1 MEANVYSLCNRS
13 PRLGLPTPFLDSR
26 AVNRVESL
34 KPAQSFKQ
42 RWFRTPKKLRC
53 RSNAPASAVSQSES
67 LGSSTVEKTESVT
80 PVYVPTPPNRDLRT
94 PHSGYHF
101 DGSTRKF
108 FEGWYFKVSIPERR
122 QSFCFMYSVE
132 NPAFRKKLTRLEEA
146 QHGPRFTGVG
156 AQILGAYDKYICQY
170 TEESC
175 NFWGSRH
182 ELTLGNTFIAQNGK
196 KPPNKE
202 VPPKEFNQ
210 RVMEGFQVTPL
221 WHQGFIRDDGR
232 YEGDTIG
239 GDVATAYRTDYVD
252 IVKTARWEYSTRPL
266 YGWGNVA
273 SKQKSTAGWLAA
285 FPVFEPHWQI
295 CMAGGLSTGRRKS
308 SVGLVQPRKALES
321 LGIAWAEL
329 SKDWLPR
336 KILHFTLSIYLSLL
350 SAPCSSYE
358 SEIEQWGGG
367 GLRQLPGVT
376 ETFENAAMIG
386 IHYEGIFYEFVPWN
400 GVVDFEIAPWG
411 HWCVSAENET
421 HKVELEATTKD
432 PGTTLRAPTSEAGLA
447 PACKDTCFGDL
458 RLKLWERTYNG
469 SEGKIIL
476 DVTSNM
482 AAVEVGGGPWFNT
495 WKSKTSTPEIV
506 SRVVGIP
513 LDVERIFGRRKS
525 EKKKE
530 EEEEQEEL
538 EGHQLGEKEEEEL
551 EGPSTRGGAELVL
564 GGRGKFPGEAE
575 LVLGGRSKFPGYS
588 LLTRNG

>member
-1 MEANVYSLCNRS
+1 MGRTSGECLTRADSANSGIPRKLLELQTCIKIDNSLSWTASRSNLLSRGSIGQANISSRASPIAKPNDLPYYIGLGRVSEDSYNLLKNPNGIIQLGFSENRLSLDLIEKWFSQNLMILYLEEEEEVGQGEKKKEPTSLCCC
-13 PRLGLPTPFLDSR
+13 
-26 AVNRVESL
+26 SL
-34 KPAQSFKQ
+34 NEV
-42 RWFRTPKKLRC
+42 RC
-53 RSNAPASAVSQSES
+53 
-67 LGSSTVEKTESVT
+67 SSTQT
-80 PVYVPTPPNRDLRT
+80 
-94 PHSGYHF
+94 
-101 DGSTRKF
+101 
-108 FEGWYFKVSIPERR
+108 
-122 QSFCFMYSVE
+122 C
-132 NPAFRKKLTRLEEA
+132 A
-146 QHGPRFTGVG
+146 
-156 AQILGAYDKYICQY
+156 
-170 TEESC
+170 
-175 NFWGSRH
+175 
-182 ELTLGNTFIAQNGK
+182 
-196 KPPNKE
+196 
-202 VPPKEFNQ
+202 
-210 RVMEGFQVTPL
+210 
-221 WHQGFIRDDGR
+221 
-232 YEGDTIG
+232 
-239 GDVATAYRTDYVD
+239 TDYVD

-295 CMAGGLSTGRRKS
+295 CMAGGLSTGWIEWGGERFEFQNAPSYSEKNW
-308 SVGLVQPRKALES
+308 GGAFPRKWFWVQCNVFEGASGEVALT
-321 LGIAWAEL
+321 A
-329 SKDWLPR
+329 
-336 KILHFTLSIYLSLL
+336 
-350 SAPCSSYE
+350 
-358 SEIEQWGGG
+358 GG

-513 LDVERIFGRRKS
+513 LDVERIFGLVPLLKPPDS
-525 EKKKE
+525 GYVEILLLYESHYWLEMKKKIR
-530 EEEEQEEL
+530 
-538 EGHQLGEKEEEEL
+538 KEE
-551 EGPSTRGGAELVL
+551 GRRRRTRRTGGAI
-564 GGRGKFPGEAE
+564 
-575 LVLGGRSKFPGYS
+575 
-588 LLTRNG
+588 N

>member
-1 MEANVYSLCNRS
+1 MEANVYSLCNSS
-13 PRLGLPTPFLDSR
+13 PHLGLPTPFLDSR

-42 RWFRTPKKLRC
+42 RSFRTPKKLRC

-156 AQILGAYDKYICQY
+156 AQILGADDKYICQY
-170 TEESC
+170 TEESR

-232 YEGDTIG
+232 
-239 GDVATAYRTDYVD
+239 TDYVD
-252 IVKTARWEYSTRPL
+252 IVKTARWEYSTCPL

-295 CMAGGLSTGRRKS
+295 CMAGGLSTGWIEWGGERFEFQNAPSYSEKNW
-308 SVGLVQPRKALES
+308 GGAFPRKWFWVQCNVFEGASGEVALT
-321 LGIAWAEL
+321 A
-329 SKDWLPR
+329 
-336 KILHFTLSIYLSLL
+336 
-350 SAPCSSYE
+350 
-358 SEIEQWGGG
+358 GG

-513 LDVERIFGRRKS
+513 VDVEGIFG
-525 EKKKE
+525 
-530 EEEEQEEL
+530 
-538 EGHQLGEKEEEEL
+538 
-551 EGPSTRGGAELVL
+551 LVPL
-564 GGRGKFPGEAE
+564 LKPPG
-575 LVLGGRSKFPGYS
+575 L
-588 LLTRNG
+588 